1 MQVAVWY
8 KWDDSFKAWVAGS
21 NPAALTK
28 SFELALPV
36 GTGSHSYRNEYDP
49 LQGLAI

>member
-1 MQVAVWY
+1 
-8 KWDDSFKAWVAGS
+8 
-21 NPAALTK
+21 
-28 SFELALPV
+28 LALPV